1 MGEPLQTAID
11 EGTGSLSEK
20 AVLQLALRLV
30 SVPLNDFTLRIV
42 ANALAMPFS
51 MKRQYINRIYVFC
64 SWIHLNLSTRRNM
77 PMQTSMQ
84 EIFTSTLTVTQR
96 SVSMSLMN

>member
-30 SVPLNDFTLRIV
+30 SVPLNDFTLRFV
-42 ANALAMPFS
+42 ANALAVSFS
-51 MKRQYINRIYVFC
+51 MKTQSIYRMCMCFVVG
-64 SWIHLNLSTRRNM
+64 
-77 PMQTSMQ
+77 
-84 EIFTSTLTVTQR
+84 FT
-96 SVSMSLMN
+96 